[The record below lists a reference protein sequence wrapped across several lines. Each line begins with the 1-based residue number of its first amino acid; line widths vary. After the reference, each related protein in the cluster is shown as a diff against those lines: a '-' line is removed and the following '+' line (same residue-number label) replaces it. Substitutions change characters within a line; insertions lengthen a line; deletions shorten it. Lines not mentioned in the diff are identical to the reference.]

1 MNSNASTNN
10 DPRRFRDL
18 PDAERLAVQ
27 ATLAKRGIDLNA
39 NRKTIGDHLSFRA
52 EVRRAINDETNALQ
66 TMLGKNHAADWNAE
80 LQAKFDKGEQL
91 ISGLGALVDHIDA
104 DIRLAEFTLDANR
117 KLAGGAGEG
126 WRGRDGN
133 HIQVLGP
140 QDSFRAAVGGER
152 SHFGF
157 GDYIRAMVVGTDH
170 HDIRAA
176 LTEGTDSTGGFTV
189 PRYLLGEIIDAMR
202 ARTVCVQAGARTVP
216 LDGYQNTIVRV
227 AADPAAGWRL
237 ENGAIAEG
245 NPTFEGLVLQPKSL
259 AVLVKISRE
268 LIEDSLNITEALTAA
283 FAGSMAAEVDRV
295 SLIGSGTD
303 PEPRG
308 IFSTVGIN
316 EVSMGTNGA
325 ALTSYAKI
333 LDALYEVELD
343 NGPSP
348 SAMVMHPRTRRTI
361 NGFADTTN
369 QPLQVPPALADMR
382 NFATTN
388 IPVNQTQ
395 GTATNASCIIMG
407 DYAQLLL
414 GVRNELRIELL
425 RERYAENHQY
435 AFIAH
440 LRMDVGVAQPA
451 AFCAVKGIIP

>member
-1 MNSNASTNN
+1 MNTSTSTNKN
-10 DPRRFRDL
+10 PRRFRDI
-18 PDAERLAVQ
+18 PDADRMAVQ
-27 ATLAKRGIDLNA
+27 AALAKRGVDM
-39 NRKTIGDHLSFRA
+39 NRDHKTMGEHLSFRA
-52 EVRRAINDETNALQ
+52 DVRRAINDESAT
-66 TMLGKNHAADWNAE
+66 
-80 LQAKFDKGEQL
+80 LQAMLDKNPGDAWTADLQSKFDKGQQL
-91 ISGLGALVDHIDA
+91 LSGLAALVDFA
-104 DIRLAEFTLDANR
+104 EMDIKLLEMTDEANR
-117 KLAGGAGEG
+117 KLGGTAGEN
-126 WRGRDGN
+126 WRSRDGN

-157 GDYIRAMVVGTDH
+157 GDYIKAMVAGTDH
-170 HDIRAA
+170 PDIRAA

-189 PRYLLGEIIDAMR
+189 PKYLLGEIIDRMR
-202 ARTVCVQAGARTVP
+202 ASTVCVQAGARTVP

-237 ENGAIAEG
+237 ENGVIAEG

-259 AVLVKISRE
+259 AVLVKVSRE

-295 SLIGSGTD
+295 SLIGSGTA

-308 IFSTVGIN
+308 IYNTVGIN
-316 EVSMGTNGA
+316 VVSMGVDGA
-325 ALTSYAKI
+325 ALTSYGKI
-333 LDALYEVELD
+333 LDGLYEVELD
-343 NGPSP
+343 NAPP
-348 SAMVMHPRTRRTI
+348 PTAMVMHPRTRRTI

-369 QPLQVPPALADMR
+369 QPLQVPPALVDMR

-388 IPVNQTQ
+388 IPINQTQ
-395 GTATNASCIIMG
+395 GLATTASCIILG
-407 DYAQLLL
+407 DFTQLLL